1 MQNVSPDVSG
11 RHFEEALPVNSFTS
25 GRTLHARLERRHGSC
40 SSFDSERRDSV
51 QEELNTGK
59 MYQLSVEV
67 SSLGLRTREGVRD
80 TSGELEG
87 DDHDVLETE
96 RSSKD
101 GHHTEGGSSTDDDS
115 TTEEPDGDINKHV
128 ATS

>member
-1 MQNVSPDVSG
+1 
-11 RHFEEALPVNSFTS
+11 
-25 GRTLHARLERRHGSC
+25 
-40 SSFDSERRDSV
+40 
-51 QEELNTGK
+51 